1 MATWTILAGLAV
13 VCAVLIVILLVARLA
28 KRFRHEQRGFPVT
41 PSDEG
46 MPEADVHPT
55 RS

>member
-1 MATWTILAGLAV
+1 MAAWTVLAGLAV

-46 MPEADVHPT
+46 IPEADVHPS